1 MKKQERTKLII
12 KMEAAILCL
21 ALIALGLLVFLGIRK
36 GNQLEPE
43 QQYEETQEIQTG
55 GTEDNTQETGE
66 RPQLSDTQTQEEIP
80 TIDSD
85 LVFAGSKQWLFYKS
99 TQDGDTMADYY
110 AENDFSE
117 KQMEN
122 IAAQL
127 EEQAAQLEEKGAKFV
142 LLIVPNK
149 EVIYDQFMPEDMR
162 RDADVESRT
171 DKLAAYLQ
179 EHTDLDVIY
188 VKDKFLSMRDDE
200 KLIYY
205 KTDTHWNM
213 RGCYVAVQ
221 KILQNLY
228 GKSKSI
234 EDVEFQE
241 HLYDYAGDLVAKA
254 NLGAEYNIDTV
265 YFFGA
270 DQVTDEDKV
279 EDSLLLVGD
288 SFAEFMKIEMEYYF
302 NGVVDGNIEKYGYNF
317 YTATSDNLG
326 TNPDVVVWECCERHI
341 ARLEQK

>member
-12 KMEAAILCL
+12 KIEAAILCL

-127 EEQAAQLEEKGAKFV
+127 E
-142 LLIVPNK
+142 
-149 EVIYDQFMPEDMR
+149 
-162 RDADVESRT
+162 
-171 DKLAAYLQ
+171 
-179 EHTDLDVIY
+179 
-188 VKDKFLSMRDDE
+188 
-200 KLIYY
+200 
-205 KTDTHWNM
+205 
-213 RGCYVAVQ
+213 
-221 KILQNLY
+221 
-228 GKSKSI
+228 
-234 EDVEFQE
+234 
-241 HLYDYAGDLVAKA
+241 
-254 NLGAEYNIDTV
+254 
-265 YFFGA
+265 
-270 DQVTDEDKV
+270 
-279 EDSLLLVGD
+279 
-288 SFAEFMKIEMEYYF
+288 
-302 NGVVDGNIEKYGYNF
+302 
-317 YTATSDNLG
+317 
-326 TNPDVVVWECCERHI
+326 
-341 ARLEQK
+341 